1 MVDGLEQKA
10 QDADGKSLR
19 SHPEL
24 KAVLKEFANTE
35 LKKISE
41 DWWKQWSK
49 GGSEDRAFKYA
60 NGLNDIVSN
69 EKFMEQYGK
78 TKLWE
83 DVKTFTIMR
92 NTFSS
97 FYSKLPER
105 DPRKAKT
112 IDAYNELID
121 RFSETWHPKLKELIV
136 RNFSEDTLK
145 EAKS

>member
-1 MVDGLEQKA
+1 
-10 QDADGKSLR
+10 
-19 SHPEL
+19 
-24 KAVLKEFANTE
+24 
-35 LKKISE
+35 
-41 DWWKQWSK
+41 
-49 GGSEDRAFKYA
+49 
-60 NGLNDIVSN
+60 
-69 EKFMEQYGK
+69 
-78 TKLWE
+78 
-83 DVKTFTIMR
+83 MR

-145 EAKS
+145 EAK

>member
-1 MVDGLEQKA
+1 
-10 QDADGKSLR
+10 
-19 SHPEL
+19 L